1 LRTLRKEPLGKDVDE
16 LGGRR
21 DMEDANISNGNTVT
35 DEVEINLNMLDA
47 LMLDGVGGEV
57 DRADIVAVDQS
68 GPRYGVV

>member
-68 GPRYGVV
+68 GPR

>member
-1 LRTLRKEPLGKDVDE
+1 LKTLRKESLGKDVDE

-47 LMLDGVGGEV
+47 LMLDGVWWRG
-57 DRADIVAVDQS
+57 RS
-68 GPRYGVV
+68 R